1 MRKHYQKI
9 FAFFFAI
16 SSLVL
21 ILTGCS
27 KKENS
32 SNKNSIVTSTNVY
45 ADIAQNVLGKYG
57 KATAIITNSATDPHD
72 FEPTTAD
79 AKKVQNAKIVVAN
92 GLGYDSWLPKLAKST
107 NKSAVLVGE
116 DLMNLKNGANPHIWF
131 DLNMPKKYVNYL
143 VERLSKIDKKHAAYY
158 KENGKKYLRK
168 LQ

>member
-57 KATAIITNSATDPHD
+57 KATAIITTVLLIHMTLNQQLQTQ
-72 FEPTTAD
+72 
-79 AKKVQNAKIVVAN
+79 KKFKMQ
-92 GLGYDSWLPKLAKST
+92 KLLLLT
-107 NKSAVLVGE
+107 V
-116 DLMNLKNGANPHIWF
+116 
-131 DLNMPKKYVNYL
+131 
-143 VERLSKIDKKHAAYY
+143 
-158 KENGKKYLRK
+158 
-168 LQ
+168 

>member
-32 SNKNSIVTSTNVY
+32 SNKISIVTSTNVY

-79 AKKVQNAKIVVAN
+79 AKKFKMQKLLLLTVWAMI
-92 GLGYDSWLPKLAKST
+92 LGFLSL
-107 NKSAVLVGE
+107 
-116 DLMNLKNGANPHIWF
+116 
-131 DLNMPKKYVNYL
+131 LNQL
-143 VERLSKIDKKHAAYY
+143 ISL
-158 KENGKKYLRK
+158 LF
-168 LQ
+168 

>member
-32 SNKNSIVTSTNVY
+32 SNKISIVTSTNVY

-79 AKKVQNAKIVVAN
+79 AKKVQNAKNCDLIR
-92 GLGYDSWLPKLAKST
+92 KKKSSEYQQLRVFIKCQNT
-107 NKSAVLVGE
+107 GIQCVI
-116 DLMNLKNGANPHIWF
+116 KNGIKN
-131 DLNMPKKYVNYL
+131 
-143 VERLSKIDKKHAAYY
+143 RLYFCILIIFPEKRTG
-158 KENGKKYLRK
+158 NL
-168 LQ
+168 L